1 MRRRSFRR
9 LKAASPAHFHHYVYV
24 VLLDSSAA
32 KERALLRANPERD
45 PTKPCVYVG
54 MSGLP
59 PEERFARH
67 KEGIQAAKWVRLYG
81 LRLLPELYVHFNPMP
96 FEAAVE
102 MERGLAEDLRAQGF
116 TVAGGH

>member
-9 LKAASPAHFHHYVYV
+9 LKCASPARFHHHVYV
-24 VLLDSSAA
+24 VLLDGRAA
-32 KERALLRANPERD
+32 KELALRRANPNRN
-45 PTKPCVYVG
+45 PAKPCVYVG

-67 KEGIQAAKWVRLYG
+67 KEGIQAAKWVQLYG
-81 LRLLPELYVHFNPMP
+81 VRLLPEMYAHFNPMP